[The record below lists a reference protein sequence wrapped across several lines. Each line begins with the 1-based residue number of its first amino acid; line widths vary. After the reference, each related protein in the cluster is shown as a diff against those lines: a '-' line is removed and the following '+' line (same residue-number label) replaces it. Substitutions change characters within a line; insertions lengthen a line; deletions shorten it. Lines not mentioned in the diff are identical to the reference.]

1 MLLEYDC
8 YTIYYR
14 AVFRG
19 GTFKGGV
26 SIIKE
31 LLLKRKARFVLYII
45 ACFMPVLS
53 QFMVNYIIALFIGSV
68 EIGRIDYFT
77 KVLLLALGASIISSM
92 VYILSRFLRI
102 SYMRDT
108 LLDVRI
114 KAFDKILKL
123 SYKDFNMK
131 SRESYISNLVND
143 INIFEN
149 NFFS

>member
-1 MLLEYDC
+1 
-8 YTIYYR
+8 
-14 AVFRG
+14 
-19 GTFKGGV
+19 
-26 SIIKE
+26 
-31 LLLKRKARFVLYII
+31 
-45 ACFMPVLS
+45 MPVLS